1 MNMVELFLFEKSP
14 FTVKCPSMVAN
25 NDMQK
30 NYLYFCIISDL
41 HKSKQPSIDDILSM
55 EDVNSEPV
63 TLNHAVPTFDLSD
76 IGLLGQSSGSEIND
90 KQQGTSQTS
99 SESDSEFSKT
109 KQEIKLTAAVSL
121 HDKSEKK
128 SNPSVPMSKSEQ
140 STSKGATSE
149 KSSDPF
155 SFVSSIIK
163 ESKIEDSNVR
173 SRSTMEVPKGEE
185 VKRPMVRT
193 KGQANNTG
201 AQEKIVKV
209 TRSKSDRESVAAMAA
224 ASAIERSRSTRSQTK
239 VQGQKGKL
247 PDGSNSKVEND
258 INDDVDMKK
267 TKRRTSDTTK
277 HCGLEA
283 EEEKSQS
290 SQDTYDMDISS
301 SPVY

>member
-1 MNMVELFLFEKSP
+1 M
-14 FTVKCPSMVAN
+14 
-25 NDMQK
+25 
-30 NYLYFCIISDL
+30 
-41 HKSKQPSIDDILSM
+41 
-55 EDVNSEPV
+55 
-63 TLNHAVPTFDLSD
+63 
-76 IGLLGQSSGSEIND
+76 
-90 KQQGTSQTS
+90 
-99 SESDSEFSKT
+99 
-109 KQEIKLTAAVSL
+109 IKAR
-121 HDKSEKK
+121 KK
-128 SNPSVPMSKSEQ
+128 SNPSVPISKSEQ

-185 VKRPMVRT
+185 IKRPMVRT

-201 AQEKIVKV
+201 AQEKTVKV

-290 SQDTYDMDISS
+290 SQDTYDMDMSS